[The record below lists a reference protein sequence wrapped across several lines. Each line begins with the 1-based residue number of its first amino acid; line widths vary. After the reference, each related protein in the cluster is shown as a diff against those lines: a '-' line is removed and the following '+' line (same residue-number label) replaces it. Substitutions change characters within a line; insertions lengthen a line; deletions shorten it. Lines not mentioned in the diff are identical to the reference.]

1 MHAFTLLERKGLSF
15 VQTRGPFHQN
25 LHDAITQVAEAH
37 FRACWT
43 VVGEVETLAHLRC
56 KSPGQLVHLA
66 EAILKTLASST
77 ALEAIHLQSKNT
89 QDKVLHQ
96 SILWNCDVLRYID
109 LERAM
114 ECGDVGIMEETL
126 PHLLYCFAGGNNKRY
141 TIEVLELLQ
150 CLQHE
155 WLPELKDFVL
165 HRCWLMNTT
174 GHPLGFLPID
184 KGQEYN
190 IKDTK
195 VTFGTRG
202 PNASWALMKKTSP
215 AIPALRAVCKHT
227 ELQIRTLRRGL
238 HHSDPL
244 KEKDIKILH
253 NAYIASNIH
262 TQQDGREVKTK
273 ADGTMD
279 VVTKGSLNIL
289 TKGTLAR
296 WWNNRS
302 YVQATQ
308 EIW

>member
-1 MHAFTLLERKGLSF
+1 M
-15 VQTRGPFHQN
+15 
-25 LHDAITQVAEAH
+25 
-37 FRACWT
+37 
-43 VVGEVETLAHLRC
+43 
-56 KSPGQLVHLA
+56 
-66 EAILKTLASST
+66 
-77 ALEAIHLQSKNT
+77 
-89 QDKVLHQ
+89 
-96 SILWNCDVLRYID
+96 
-109 LERAM
+109 
-114 ECGDVGIMEETL
+114 
-126 PHLLYCFAGGNNKRY
+126 
-141 TIEVLELLQ
+141 
-150 CLQHE
+150 
-155 WLPELKDFVL
+155 
-165 HRCWLMNTT
+165 T

-184 KGQEYN
+184 KGQEHN

-202 PNASWALMKKTSP
+202 LNASWALMKKTSP
-215 AIPALRAVCKHT
+215 AIPTLRAVRKHT

-244 KEKDIKILH
+244 KEKDIEILH

-262 TQQDGREVKTK
+262 TYQDGREVKTK

-302 YVQATQ
+302 YVRAPQ